1 MLGNGRK
8 REEMWQSGGIRICG
22 GVGVYVGI
30 SLGWKWENKDKRP
43 VIVKVV
49 QAIYVV
55 LKKSIT
61 AVKTRKKVKTC
72 LYQV

>member
-1 MLGNGRK
+1 
-8 REEMWQSGGIRICG
+8 MWQSGGIRICG

-30 SLGWKWENKDKRP
+30 SLGWKWENKEKRP
-43 VIVKVV
+43 VIIKVV

-61 AVKTRKKVKTC
+61 AVKTRKKS
-72 LYQV
+72 